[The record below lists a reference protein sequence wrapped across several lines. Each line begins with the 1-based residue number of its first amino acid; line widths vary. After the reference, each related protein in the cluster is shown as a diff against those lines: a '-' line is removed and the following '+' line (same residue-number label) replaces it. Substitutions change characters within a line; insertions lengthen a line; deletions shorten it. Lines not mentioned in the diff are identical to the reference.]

1 MNLERPDFKRVMRG
15 YDREEVEQSWTE
27 ITRMLTDS
35 NAAYKELKLQINSLR
50 EQNTE
55 WGNRLKNYEKMES
68 DLRDALISAQ
78 RIAKQV
84 KEEAEYQAE
93 ELLSSA
99 KLEVETLLSEARE
112 NIEKREE
119 EINYLLLENQVKISD
134 MENEI
139 DELTSKKEQIK
150 QKVERTTTL
159 FGSLQH
165 TLQEL
170 LEEE

>member
-15 YDREEVEQSWTE
+15 YDRDEVEQSWAE
-27 ITRMLTDS
+27 ITSMVTAS
-35 NAAYKELKLQINSLR
+35 NAANTELKLQLNSLK

-84 KEEAEYQAE
+84 KEEAEHKAK
-93 ELLSSA
+93 ELLNSA
-99 KLEVETLLSEARE
+99 QLEVETILSEARE
-112 NIEKREE
+112 NIEKRDEE
-119 EINYLLLENQVKISD
+119 VNYLLLENQVKISD

-139 DELTSKKEQIK
+139 EELTSKREQLK
-150 QKVERTTTL
+150 QKVEKTTTL
-159 FGSLQH
+159 LGSLQQ

-170 LEEE
+170 LIEE